1 MDRNWATFLPPWP
14 AYRAV
19 MWLATA
25 LDRMRDA
32 IVPPQI
38 RMMEVSTAFARTQV
52 ITCAQLH
59 RDLKRPT
66 ALAADDG

>member
-14 AYRAV
+14 AYRTV

-25 LDRMRDA
+25 LDRARDA
-32 IVPPQI
+32 LVPPQI

-52 ITCAQLH
+52 IL
-59 RDLKRPT
+59 
-66 ALAADDG
+66 